1 MNGRMADVLVM
12 GGGATGQ
19 LAAAYLRMRFPQMKI
34 AVVEGLHKNRPIVGE
49 SFVEITIDFLLELG
63 LGSYLIE
70 HHFPKYGLT
79 YYFKPEIDRPE
90 DRTYVVDETPT
101 VPPLLSFQINR
112 FTFDREVRR
121 RNVESGV
128 EMVDGS
134 VDQIDLGSEGTLHSL
149 TVRAAEGHEFTMQ
162 ARWLVDAT
170 GRNRLLAKKLQLND
184 RVMEQKDDFWFRL
197 ANFNP
202 EILGRI
208 SAVKKENRAF
218 VSYFATHHFFGK
230 GNWIWCI
237 PMRAPDNS
245 PFISIGITYRKDAY
259 PHGQVHTME
268 QFLECVG
275 REHEMIVELVRSGT
289 VVDTNYYGSYMWE
302 CRQHYSADRWY
313 IIGDAG
319 NTVDPLYSVGMALS
333 SVQIRQIAAM
343 IQHELNGHD
352 CREFTKDLD
361 TALSS
366 FHHSLTRDTTRLYE
380 CMGDAYQCHLR
391 VHLIVTKLFHL
402 GLPALMNDYLWDPL
416 GAKLINRFADLATL
430 EREAKE
436 FHELIREAAA
446 NPQNHALEN
455 FVKVQSSDSMNYE
468 FYEYHREEDLPRSL
482 RRMLFG
488 LARLRLDLLAALGW
502 RGWTQFRQHRAVLRD
517 LLRGLAL
524 LPFHG
529 RKLRQNWL
537 VRKMFPLH
545 ENIPAHQEAAPTIA
559 SSAPQPINDWMV
571 AKPMMRTQAA
581 GSAVPATREP
591 LPDDN

>member
-1 MNGRMADVLVM
+1 MNGEITDVLVM

-19 LAAAYLRMRFPQMKI
+19 LAAAYLRMRFPQLKI
-34 AVVEGLHKNRPIVGE
+34 AVVEGPHKNRPIVGE

-121 RNVESGV
+121 RNIENGV
-128 EMVDGS
+128 EMIDGS
-134 VDQIDLGSEGTLHSL
+134 VDQIDLDTDGALHSL
-149 TVRAAEGHEFTMQ
+149 TIREPDGRECTMQ

-170 GRNRLLAKKLQLND
+170 GRSRLLAKKLQLND
-184 RVMEQKDDFWFRL
+184 KVMEQKDVFWFRL

-208 SAVKKENRAF
+208 NAVKKENRAF

-230 GNWIWCI
+230 GNWTWLI

-245 PFISIGITYRKDAY
+245 PFISIGITYRKDVY
-259 PHGQVHTME
+259 PYGQVRTME
-268 QFLECVG
+268 QFIECVG

-343 IQHELNGHD
+343 IQHELNGQD

-361 TALSS
+361 TAISA

-436 FHELIREAAA
+436 FHDLIREAAA
-446 NPQNHALEN
+446 NPKHHALEN
-455 FVKVQSSDSMNYE
+455 FIKVQSSDSMNYQ
-468 FYEYHREEDLPRSL
+468 FYEYHREEELPASL
-482 RRMLFG
+482 RRMLFA

-517 LLRGLAL
+517 FLRGVAL

-537 VRKMFPLH
+537 VRRTFPISKM
-545 ENIPAHQEAAPTIA
+545 AALPVKH
-559 SSAPQPINDWMV
+559 SA
-571 AKPMMRTQAA
+571 AA
-581 GSAVPATREP
+581 VTRQSAA
-591 LPDDN
+591 D

>member
-1 MNGRMADVLVM
+1 MTAVTTDVLVM

-19 LAAAYLRMRFPQMKI
+19 LAAAYLHMRFPELKVT
-34 AVVEGLHKNRPIVGE
+34 VVEGPHKNRPIVGE

-63 LGSYLIE
+63 LGPYLIE

-121 RNVESGV
+121 RNVENGV
-128 EMVDGS
+128 EMIDGTVAGVDLSNNGGRHA
-134 VDQIDLGSEGTLHSL
+134 VTIRD
-149 TVRAAEGHEFTMQ
+149 AAEQEHVLQT
-162 ARWLVDAT
+162 RWLVDAT
-170 GRNRLLAKKLQLND
+170 GRNRVLAKLLQLND
-184 RVMEQKDDFWFRL
+184 KVTEQKDVFWFRL

-208 SAVKKENRAF
+208 HAIKKENRAF
-218 VSYFATHHFFGK
+218 VPYFATHHFFGQ

-237 PMRAPDNS
+237 PMRSPENT
-245 PFISIGITYRKDAY
+245 PFISIGITYRKDVY
-259 PHGQVHTME
+259 PHGQVRTME

-289 VVDTNYYGSYMWE
+289 VTDTNFYGSYMWE
-302 CRQHYSADRWY
+302 CRQHYSPDRWY

-333 SVQIRQIAAM
+333 SVQIRQIAALM
-343 IQHELNGHD
+343 QHELSGHD

-361 TALSS
+361 TAISA

-380 CMGDAYQCHLR
+380 CTGDAYQCHLR

-402 GLPALMNDYLWDPL
+402 GLPALMNNYLWDPL
-416 GAKLINRFADLATL
+416 GAKLINRFASIGTL
-430 EREAKE
+430 EHEAKE
-436 FHELIREAAA
+436 FHELIREVAA
-446 NPQNHALEN
+446 NPKNHALEN
-455 FVKVQSSDSMNYE
+455 FIKVQSSASMNYV
-468 FYEYHREEDLPRSL
+468 FYEYHREEELPASL
-482 RRMLFG
+482 SRMLFC
-488 LARLRLDLLAALGW
+488 LARLRLMLLRKLGW
-502 RGWTQFRQHRAVLRD
+502 RGWTRFGQQRALLRD
-517 LLRGLAL
+517 VFRGLAL

-529 RKLRQNWL
+529 KKLRESKL
-537 VRKMFPLH
+537 VRRMFPVR
-545 ENIPAHQEAAPTIA
+545 EMAAAGRDAAPG
-559 SSAPQPINDWMV
+559 SANGARNLADDLLV
-571 AKPMMRTQAA
+571 AELMTRTQAA
-581 GSAVPATREP
+581 GSGAAARREP
-591 LPDDN
+591 LPDDS